1 MVILQQDIQASRPKL
16 FIFTLTYPYSG
27 AAEANFL
34 HPELNIL
41 EKTFEIILV
50 PRKIEGTIDA
60 KSKSFL
66 VDLSFAE
73 LMAGSKPRGIDRFRR
88 LISLDF
94 LFELIKSN
102 QKMLDLKVVS
112 RIAVDHLLGSF
123 ALDWVKLNKRLIN
136 ESRSIIYG
144 WWLTPEILKIAS
156 SRMIRESVV
165 VARAHG
171 GDLYEF
177 RDEFGIKPFRSRYIA
192 NLDGLYPISNDGY
205 MYLRNRYQNVE
216 QILSVLHL
224 GTDDHGIG
232 VTPNTDSKVF
242 HIVSCSF
249 VTPIKQLQ
257 LAVHGVSM
265 FASSCQDLV
274 VKWTHF
280 GDGPGRK
287 ELLAEYEQSGGFEF
301 EVRSF
306 GEISQLI
313 NFYQTVPINVF
324 INTSKSEGVPV
335 TMIEAAS
342 FGIPLIGPNVGGV
355 SEIVKVG
362 DNGFLM
368 QPESIVNDLGSYLN
382 QIHNLNGEE
391 YSKLRN
397 LSRDTWSEEF
407 RSDTVYADF
416 ADRLMRLIH
425 CPQTDQIDS
434 YGGNC

>member
-1 MVILQQDIQASRPKL
+1 MVILQQDVPASRPIL

-34 HPELNIL
+34 HPELKIL
-41 EKTFEIILV
+41 EKTFDIILV
-50 PRKIEGTIDA
+50 PRKIEGTIDT
-60 KSKSFL
+60 KSESYL

-73 LMAGSKPRGIDRFRR
+73 LMAASKPRGIDRLRR
-88 LISLDF
+88 LISLGF

-102 QKMLDLKVVS
+102 LRMLDLKVVS

-123 ALDWVKLNKRLIN
+123 ALDWVKLNRRLIN
-136 ESRSIIYG
+136 ESKSIIYG
-144 WWLTPEILKIAS
+144 WWLTPEILKIAG
-156 SRMIRESVV
+156 SRMIRTSVV

-177 RDEFGIKPFRSRYIA
+177 RDEFGIKPFRSGYIA
-192 NLDGLYPISNDGY
+192 KLDGLYPISNDGY
-205 MYLRNRYQNVE
+205 IYLRNRYQNVE

-224 GTDDHGIG
+224 GTDDHGPG
-232 VTPNTDSKVF
+232 VTPFTDSKVF

-257 LAVHGVSM
+257 LAVHGVSK
-265 FASSCQDLV
+265 FASNCQDLV

-280 GDGPGRK
+280 GDGPGKK
-287 ELLAEYEQSGGFEF
+287 ELLAEYEQSGGFEL

-306 GEISQLI
+306 DEISQLI

-355 SEIVKVG
+355 SEVVKVG

-368 QPESIVNDLGSYLN
+368 RPESIANDLSAYLN
-382 QIHNLNGEE
+382 QISNLNGED
-391 YSKLRN
+391 YTKLRN
-397 LSRDTWSEEF
+397 RSRDIWSEEF
-407 RSDTVYADF
+407 RSDIVYADF
-416 ADRLMRLIH
+416 AERLMRLIY
-425 CPQTDQIDS
+425 CP
-434 YGGNC
+434 